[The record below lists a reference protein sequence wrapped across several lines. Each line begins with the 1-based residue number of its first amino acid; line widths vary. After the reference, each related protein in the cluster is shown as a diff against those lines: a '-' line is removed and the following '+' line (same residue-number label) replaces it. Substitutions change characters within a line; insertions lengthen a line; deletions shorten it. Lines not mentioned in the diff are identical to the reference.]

1 MLERKN
7 LPVCM
12 PTKQLQELK
21 ATLSRR
27 PDWKKQATSTAV
39 SHESSRS
46 CTMYCRAR
54 FDLLVEV
61 VILDR
66 FSRSTLEVRDDC
78 CVEYGETYVKVFED
92 SS

>member
-1 MLERKN
+1 MLKRMT

-27 PDWKKQATSTAV
+27 PDWKKHAMSTAL

-46 CTMYCRAR
+46 CIMYCRAL
-54 FDLLVEV
+54 FDWLVEEL
-61 VILDR
+61 ILMR

-78 CVEYGETYVKVFED
+78 CVEYGET
-92 SS
+92 